1 MAKFYVRRCS
11 DLNSDVI
18 YINISGYRYLAYFL
32 SLSDVHTQK
41 SVGRKV
47 LKYAVR
53 NCVL

>member
-1 MAKFYVRRCS
+1 MAKLYIRRCS

-18 YINISGYRYLAYFL
+18 YINISAYRFLAYFL
-32 SLSDVHTQK
+32 SLSNVHTQK
-41 SVGRKV
+41 SVGRKL